1 MQPDD
6 GRVISNFIV
15 QSLKNK
21 DITIY
26 GDGGQTRS
34 FCYVDDLVEG
44 IIKMMNSREDFV
56 GPMNLGNP
64 KEFSIL
70 DLAKK
75 IIKLADSKSNII
87 YKPLPEDDPKRRKP
101 NIELAKKELKWKP
114 KVQLNEGLKKT
125 INYFERLLREKKY

>member
-6 GRVISNFIV
+6 RRVISNFIV
-15 QSLKNK
+15 QALKNK

-26 GDGGQTRS
+26 GDGSQTRC
-34 FCYVDDLVEG
+34 FCYVDDLVDG
-44 IIKMMNSREDFV
+44 IVKMMNSREDLV
-56 GPMNLGNP
+56 GPLNLGNP
-64 KEFSIL
+64 IEFTIL

-75 IIKLADSKSNII
+75 IIKLTDSKSNII

-114 KVQLNEGLKKT
+114 KIQLDEGLKKT
-125 INYFERLLREKKY
+125 INYFERLLNNEK